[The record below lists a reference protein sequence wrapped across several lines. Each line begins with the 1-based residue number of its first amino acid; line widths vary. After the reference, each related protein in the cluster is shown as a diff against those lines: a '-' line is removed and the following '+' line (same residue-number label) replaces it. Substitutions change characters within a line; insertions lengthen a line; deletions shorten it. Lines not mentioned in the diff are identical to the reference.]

1 MITYKTNIINMTTK
15 DTIANVASVGGL
27 TLTMVDA
34 QMIISFLVLITA
46 LILNVGRLYSMYM
59 KRKAK
64 R

>member
-1 MITYKTNIINMTTK
+1 MTTK

-46 LILNVGRLYSMYM
+46 LVLNISRLYDWWM
-59 KRKAK
+59 KRKVK

>member
-1 MITYKTNIINMTTK
+1 MTTK

-46 LILNVGRLYSMYM
+46 LVLNVGRLYAMYV

>member
-1 MITYKTNIINMTTK
+1 MTTK

-46 LILNVGRLYSMYM
+46 LFLNISRLYDWWM
-59 KRKAK
+59 KRKVK